1 MKKTAVRVHVEFFR
15 MNECQDRTQPLGDFL
30 GSFHVQRLHV
40 DYANSDLAALGELPA
55 QLQLFELAAGELEHE
70 LIRAR
75 IENLRHHPAIGALA
89 AGPPTNAAEADM

>member
-15 MNECQDRTQPLGDFL
+15 GNECQSRAQPLGDFL

-40 DYANSDLAALGELPA
+40 DYTNSDLPTLGELA
-55 QLQLFELAAGELEHE
+55 AHLQLFQLPAGELEHE
-70 LIRAR
+70 LIRPR

-89 AGPPTNAAEADM
+89 AGPPTDAAEADM